1 MTNDRTELTT
11 LKVLALAGGATRIA
25 KLKHAFIVRT
35 DGQGKQSQTEIDL
48 KKILERES
56 EDVQLH
62 ASDILYIPDDR
73 VKEAVIRTTEIAIAI
88 ATGVALYRLA
98 YH

>member
-1 MTNDRTELTT
+1 M
-11 LKVLALAGGATRIA
+11 KVLSLAGGLTRIA

-35 DGQGKQSQTEIDL
+35 DSQGKQSQTEIDL
-48 KKILERES
+48 KKILNREA
-56 EDVQLH
+56 EDVQMR

-73 VKEAVIRTTEIAIAI
+73 VKEALIRTGEIVIAVG
-88 ATGVALYRLA
+88 TGVALYRLT